1 MGKHAINYCNVNK
14 MKEWYQVKTAVL
26 ADWEVD
32 MDNLEHHKK
41 MVDKSKI
48 LYDGCRKMKEVLDDK
63 TQELTP
69 EVRKRY
75 ERHAASGT
83 RLFTD
88 MTKMTLMKS
97 G

>member
-1 MGKHAINYCNVNK
+1 MRKHAINYCNGRKNK
-14 MKEWYQVKTAVL
+14 IWFEVKDAVL

-32 MDNLEHHKK
+32 MYNLEHHKK

-48 LYDGCRKMKEVLDDK
+48 LYDGWWKMREVLDDK

-83 RLFTD
+83 SLFVE
-88 MTKMTLMKS
+88 MTKETLMKS